1 MGSRGSD
8 VGYQL
13 GLLSG
18 IRPTTMLRL
27 TKRLPTL
34 SWRRAGRL
42 AGITVG
48 SLASSPLAAIETVLH
63 RRQIRDHQ
71 IEQAPVFIIGHWR
84 SGTTHLHN
92 LLSQDDQ
99 FGCLDMF
106 QALAPDYALSS
117 RRWLKPFLERTVP
130 SQRPMDNMEWPMDAP
145 QEEEIPLA
153 KMTPY
158 SWYLQFLFPRNAV
171 GTFEKTVL
179 LNGAPAGVRDELKKK
194 LLHLYAVASLQAGGR
209 RLLLKNPVHTAR
221 IGLLLE
227 LFPDAKFVFIHRSP
241 YEVFPS
247 TVNLHRKILGLTSL
261 QQFDEADI
269 EANVLAIYPRLIDR
283 YLAERELI
291 PEGQLAEVAFADLDD
306 DPVGVLESLYKTLD
320 LGDFEPVRPGLHHYV
335 DSLSG
340 YRKNEFQ
347 PLSDALVEKVNRSW
361 AIGFDEFGYR
371 RKPIGS
377 MSEATAQQVE
387 GAVGR

>member
-1 MGSRGSD
+1 MSTRNSGENND
-8 VGYQL
+8 LGYQL

-27 TKRLPTL
+27 TRRLPTL
-34 SWRRAGRL
+34 SVRRAGRL
-42 AGITVG
+42 AGIVAG
-48 SLASSPLAAIETVLH
+48 SLGSAPLAALETVVH
-63 RRQIRDHQ
+63 RRRIKDHQ
-71 IEQAPVFIIGHWR
+71 IDQAPVFIIGHWR

-92 LLSQDDQ
+92 LLSQDEQ

-117 RRWLKPFLERTVP
+117 RRWLKPLLERTVP

-171 GTFEKTVL
+171 GTFENTVL
-179 LNGAPAGVRDELKKK
+179 LDGAPAGVRRELKKK
-194 LLHLYAVASLQAGGR
+194 LLRLYSVASLHAGGR

-221 IGLLLE
+221 VGLLLE

-241 YEVFPS
+241 YEVYPS

-261 QQFDEADI
+261 QDYDEADI
-269 EANVLAIYPRLIDR
+269 EANVLAIYPRLMER
-283 YLAERELI
+283 YLNERQLI
-291 PEGQLAEVAFADLDD
+291 PDGQLVEVGYAELDE
-306 DPVGVLESLYKTLD
+306 DPVGVVEKLYKELD
-320 LGDFEPVRPGLHHYV
+320 LGDFEHVRSGLRRYV
-335 DSLSG
+335 DSLGG
-340 YRKNEFQ
+340 YQKNQFK
-347 PLSDALVEKVNRSW
+347 PLPAEVVEKVNRSW
-361 AIGFDEFGYR
+361 ALGFREFGYER
-371 RKPIGS
+371 
-377 MSEATAQQVE
+377 Q
-387 GAVGR
+387 AVGAAER